1 MAQETVR
8 LARYAAALRYE
19 GLPAEIV
26 VRAKECIADTV
37 AAIVCG
43 AALPWSRIVT
53 AYAERTG
60 PGGNSRILGT
70 GGPAVTAPA
79 AALANGALAH
89 AFELDSLTRPGAGVH
104 PGATLLP
111 PALALAQQ
119 QGLGGRALI
128 AAFVAGCEVMVRIGR
143 ATGHTNEQRGFHA
156 PGNTGPF
163 GGAVAGGHLLG
174 LDAERMTMALG
185 IAGSLASGLLEFARA
200 GRGGMV
206 KRLHLGRASEGGV
219 LAASLAADGFTAPD
233 TVLEGPFG
241 FLAVFCREWDVAKL
255 TERLGEHWETTS
267 IALKRY
273 PCHIN
278 AHAAVKALSRLQAEH
293 GFTGAEV
300 EAVAITGSE
309 RMASL
314 HNIPEPADLMMA
326 QYSVPFC
333 AALALYRDPRNPEIL
348 FRRRAR
354 RSGDSWV
361 VPPGDGAVGGRGRR
375 ARHAGH
381 RSCGRSQRRRA
392 AVRGRDGRHPRRR
405 RSRRQI
411 RPADPRGAR
420 RAQIRSTVRTAAAS
434 RRRGQPR
441 LARSGLAGA
450 ITSLG
455 GLGRCFALSAPLS
468 WRSALRRAGLMT
480 GRR

>member
-8 LARYAAALRYE
+8 LARYAAGLRYQDI
-19 GLPAEIV
+19 PAEIV
-26 VRAKECIADTV
+26 GRAKECIADTV
-37 AAIVCG
+37 AAIICG
-43 AALPWSRIVT
+43 AALPWSRIVIG
-53 AYAERTG
+53 YARRTG
-60 PGGNSRILGT
+60 PGGKCHILGS
-70 GGPAVTAPA
+70 GGPAVQAPA

-111 PALALAQQ
+111 PALAIAQQ

-174 LDAERMTMALG
+174 LDPARMANALG

-200 GRGGMV
+200 GNGGMV

-241 FLAVFCREWDVAKL
+241 FLAVFCREWDVAEL
-255 TERLGEHWETTS
+255 TKGLGEYWATTG

-273 PCHIN
+273 PCHVN
-278 AHAAVKALSRLQAEH
+278 AHAAVKALAQLQAEH
-293 GFTGAEV
+293 GFAGGEV
-300 EAVAITGSE
+300 EAITICGTE
-309 RMASL
+309 RMATL

-333 AALALYRDPRNPEIL
+333 AALALYRDPRNPESFADGALDDPAIRAL
-348 FRRRAR
+348 ARRVTMQAVAARLRPWRRRDQGQR
-354 RSGDSWV
+354 RSEGRPADHQQR
-361 VPPGDGAVGGRGRR
+361 RGRP
-375 ARHAGH
+375 
-381 RSCGRSQRRRA
+381 
-392 AVRGRDGRHPRRR
+392 PRRR

-411 RPADPRGAR
+411 RPADPRRAR
-420 RAQIRSTVRTAAAS
+420 RPRHAIVRAPPAS
-434 RRRGQPR
+434 RTRAEPR
-441 LARSGLAGA
+441 LARRRSRWL
-450 ITSLG
+450 TP
-455 GLGRCFALSAPLS
+455 CCAPPAPRF
-468 WRSALRRAGLMT
+468 WRSATRKAGRPR

>member
-19 GLPAEIV
+19 DLPAEIV
-26 VRAKECIADTV
+26 ARAKECIADTV
-37 AAIVCG
+37 AAIICG
-43 AALPWSRIVT
+43 AALPWSRIVI

-60 PGGNSRILGT
+60 PGGKCRILGSA
-70 GGPAVTAPA
+70 GPAVTAPS

-111 PALALAQQ
+111 PALAIAQQ
-119 QGLGGRALI
+119 QGLGGQALI

-163 GGAVAGGHLLG
+163 GGAVAGGHLLR
-174 LDAERMTMALG
+174 LDAGAMANAIG

-200 GRGGMV
+200 GNGGMV

-219 LAASLAADGFTAPD
+219 LAASLAHDGFTAPA

-241 FLAVFCREWDVAKL
+241 FLAVFCTEWSVSEL
-255 TERLGEHWETTS
+255 TKGLGEHWETSS

-278 AHAAVKALSRLQAEH
+278 AHAAVKALSQLQAEH

-300 EAVAITGSE
+300 EAVAITGNE

-333 AALALYRDPRNPEIL
+333 AAVALYRDPRNPEAFAEGAL
-348 FRRRAR
+348 DDADLRALTRRVTVEPAADTA
-354 RSGDSWV
+354 GHVIAATTVTVDLK
-361 VPPGDGAVGGRGRR
+361 GGRRFSATVADGTLAPADLGDKFTRLT
-375 ARHAGH
+375 
-381 RSCGRSQRRRA
+381 RA
-392 AVRGRDGRHPRRR
+392 ALGE
-405 RSRRQI
+405 
-411 RPADPRGAR
+411 RGA
-420 RAQIRSTVRTAAAS
+420 AALFE
-434 RRRGQPR
+434 R
-441 LARSGLAGA
+441 LQYLEHEDSLDWLGRGLADGH
-450 ITSLG
+450 G
-455 GLGRCFALSAPLS
+455 
-468 WRSALRRAGLMT
+468 
-480 GRR
+480 